1 VSHRTKSQ
9 QEILDSDSISDFS
22 ADVTAGLGS
31 QQKFLS
37 SKYFYDKIGSELF
50 EQISALPEYY
60 VTRTEAK
67 ILQDNSSRLTRIID
81 RSSTDSGVD
90 RGICIVE
97 LGSGSSAKTRILLR
111 QLVADKKQVCYFPI
125 DISRTIL
132 CETASRLKNEFPSIN
147 TLGVPAHYDF
157 GIDQVSRI
165 ANANPSTVPKRKL
178 ILFLGSSI
186 GNFEKSQAISFL
198 RMLREKMDP
207 KRDMLLVGFD
217 LHKKTKILNAAYND
231 SRGITAKFNFNL
243 LTRINREL
251 DGNFVLER
259 FTHGAFY
266 NRIHRRIEMH
276 LISKMDQSVY
286 IGASGKAFEFRRG
299 ESIHTENSYKYSI
312 GQIRDLA
319 KQSGLEI
326 QRNFVDSRQW
336 FSLTLFRTA

>member
-1 VSHRTKSQ
+1 MSHRTKSQ

-22 ADVTAGLGS
+22 ADVTAGLSS

-67 ILQDNSSRLTRIID
+67 IMQDNSSRLTRIID
-81 RSSTDSGVD
+81 RSSDRVVD
-90 RGICIVE
+90 KGICIVE

-111 QLVADKKQVCYFPI
+111 QLVAEKKKVCYFPI
-125 DISRTIL
+125 DISRTML
-132 CETASRLKNEFPSIN
+132 CETASRLKNEFPSID
-147 TLGVPAHYDF
+147 TLGVPGHYDF

-186 GNFEKSQAISFL
+186 GNFEKSQVISFL

-251 DGNFVLER
+251 DANFVLER
-259 FTHGAFY
+259 FTHRSFY

-286 IGASGKAFEFRRG
+286 IGASGKPFGFRRG

-312 GQIRDLA
+312 HQIRDLA
-319 KQSGLEI
+319 EQSGLEI